1 MLRLLRH
8 RHPGLWS
15 SLHPLRRRRLDDRVS
30 ANGSA
35 NLKPVSNYQ
44 DLLNQLITQLR
55 ASLAT
60 RGTQEQIREAAETLI
75 VLGERVVAATLRSVG
90 IVVLGSSQ
98 ALANADANLLNTI
111 VQQARAAQIQESIR
125 RTWGPH

>member
-1 MLRLLRH
+1 
-8 RHPGLWS
+8 
-15 SLHPLRRRRLDDRVS
+15 VS

-44 DLLNQLITQLR
+44 DLLNQLIAQLR

-60 RGTQEQIREAAETLI
+60 RATQEQIREAAETLI